1 MTAQWAT
8 QGWGEAEEQAK
19 SSTNFTR
26 DFFLKDGDEATI
38 RVLDAEP
45 FNIRDHYVKA
55 KKGWFTCLGE
65 GCPLCEEGNKA
76 TNHFVFNVLDTREW
90 TDKKG
95 GSHSDEVKIW
105 RVGIRLLRL
114 LGKKM
119 GKYGP
124 LDTYDITVSRLGDG
138 TNTTYDIDVEAK
150 TLNTPA
156 VVPEGQELYD
166 REEVLAPKNRSEL
179 ISVATGGGS
188 SENGA
193 DDDDDDDVLPWSK

>member
-1 MTAQWAT
+1 MTAQWASK
-8 QGWGEAEEQAK
+8 GWDAAEEQAK
-19 SSTNFTR
+19 SSTNYTR

-55 KKGWFTCLGE
+55 KKGWFTCAGDD
-65 GCPLCEEGNKA
+65 CPLCEQGNKA

-95 GSHSDEVKIW
+95 ETHSDEVKIW

-114 LGKKM
+114 LGKKTA
-119 GKYGP
+119 KYGP
-124 LDTYDITVSRLGDG
+124 INTYDITVSRLGGG

-150 TLNTPA
+150 TLDTEA
-156 VVPEGQELYD
+156 VLPEGQELYD
-166 REEVLAPKNRSEL
+166 LEEVLAPKSRAEL
-179 ISVATGGGS
+179 ISVATGATPDDDND
-188 SENGA
+188 E
-193 DDDDDDDVLPWSK
+193 DDDDGGVPWSR